1 LADACGACGCPSEAV
16 DLLVHLG
23 DEGLLPDNLMLTAV
37 ARAFSGGHGKE
48 KEREKD
54 GVKTLNAAEV
64 WTTQDWGKL
73 QRKSGE
79 QSLYLRKRAKGGTI
93 TYSPPVNG
101 TSGNN
106 SNHSSSGALHS
117 LVSASS
123 NVSAD
128 SMVGSQSSSSEG
140 LDDLKNNSGAKGN
153 GKNGSGGGSG
163 SGSGS
168 GGGIG
173 SVGTPQKTNGRKVS
187 NGAESGSSFNGGAD
201 VHGTASATSPS
212 TISPNS
218 HSPSRSPRPPNVS
231 LSSALTMSLFPEY
244 ISSIPSFSG
253 TLPVSSQNG
262 RSPART
268 GRGME
273 SMSGRTTASSS
284 SSSSGSGSSSS
295 GNGVH
300 RDQWTSKA
308 ADGLV
313 PELQWRDLSS
323 PTRRPVFA
331 ISRVLN
337 RHMLAAERLLDSTFP
352 GLAIDL
358 RNPMGSSCPSVKC
371 RKVDREVLSIGEL
384 YRGFTSPSS
393 IQMQAAYGPSFSGT
407 GDPNKY
413 TTRCPHC
420 GYQFVPRF
428 TVKCDAKGWMGA
440 SSVGC
445 AAEKGTAGQVLW
457 CELLSPWTLR
467 KEMFNVLFQDGVSS
481 LLSEEFHRSSVQHAV
496 VFWNAIITFR
506 LRGLPYAFMFCNDV
520 VTRAF
525 PPREPSTSITR
536 DREGHKAHH
545 KIEKERIK

>member
-1 LADACGACGCPSEAV
+1 
-16 DLLVHLG
+16 VHLG
-23 DEGLLPDNLMLTAV
+23 DEGLIPDNLMLTAV
-37 ARAFSGGHGKE
+37 ARAFSAGLGK
-48 KEREKD
+48 EKD
-54 GVKTLNAAEV
+54 GVKNLNAAEV

-101 TSGNN
+101 MTGSNSNHSSSHG

-117 LVSASS
+117 LVSASA
-123 NVSAD
+123 NGSAD
-128 SMVGSQSSSSEG
+128 NMTGSQSSSSEG
-140 LDDLKNNSGAKGN
+140 ADDNKSSAGSKGN
-153 GKNGSGGGSG
+153 GDRNCNGSGGGNG
-163 SGSGS
+163 
-168 GGGIG
+168 
-173 SVGTPQKTNGRKVS
+173 GTPHNSNGRKIS
-187 NGAESGSSFNGGAD
+187 NGSESNSSSTGGVD
-201 VHGTASATSPS
+201 VHGAASVSSPS

-231 LSSALTMSLFPEY
+231 LSSQLTMSLFPEY

-253 TLPVSSQNG
+253 TVPASTQNG
-262 RSPART
+262 RSPARS
-268 GRGME
+268 GRGD

-284 SSSSGSGSSSS
+284 SSSSGSSSS

-300 RDQWTSKA
+300 RDQWTTKA

-313 PELQWRDLSS
+313 PELQWMDLSS
-323 PTRRPVFA
+323 PNRRPVFA
-331 ISRVLN
+331 ISRLLN
-337 RHMLAAERLLDSTFP
+337 RHMLAAERLLESSFP

-371 RKVDREVLSIGEL
+371 RKAEREVLSIGEL
-384 YRGFTSPSS
+384 FRGFTTPSS
-393 IQMQAAYGPSFSGT
+393 VQMQAAYGPSFSGT

-445 AAEKGTAGQVLW
+445 VAEKGTAGQVLW

-481 LLSEEFHRSSVQHAV
+481 LLSDEFHRSSVQHAV

-525 PPREPSTSITR
+525 PPREPSANNTR
-536 DREGHKAHH
+536 DHKSHH
-545 KIEKERIK
+545 KIEKERTK